1 MAQVKKSEIR
11 DAIIDGAYRLFRAQG
26 YLGTS
31 MADIGRSAGV
41 VPSHIYVYFSSK
53 FEIFY
58 AVYEPWLKQRLARL
72 ERQLAGIE
80 KPEERVSLILETIW
94 LKLPAEDNGFANNLM
109 QAVSTAGKAEKY
121 RSDLLLRCEA
131 HLTELLRT
139 SVPENRAGM
148 VENGRLAHILLMA
161 FDGFVVRHNLRST
174 RKDMR
179 EIIGMMNNLVLG
191 TAQRPAKGRTAKRR
205 PPGQSSR

>member
-11 DAIIDGAYRLFRAQG
+11 DAIIDSAYKLFRAQG

-72 ERQLAGIE
+72 ERQVAKIE
-80 KPEERVSLILETIW
+80 EPEDKVQLILETIW
-94 LKLPAEDNGFANNLM
+94 LKLPSEDNGFANNLM
-109 QAVSTAGKAEKY
+109 QAVSTADKAEKY

-131 HLTELLRT
+131 MLTELLRK
-139 SVPENRAGM
+139 SVPESRAGI

-161 FDGFVVRHNLRST
+161 FDGFVVRHNLRAT

-179 EIIGMMNNLVLG
+179 QIIAMMNNLVLG
-191 TAQRPAKGRTAKRR
+191 TVQPSAKNSAPARR
-205 PPGQSSR
+205 RSTKSR

>member
-1 MAQVKKSEIR
+1 MAQVKKSEIH
-11 DAIIDGAYRLFRAQG
+11 DAIIDSAYHLFRAQG

-31 MADIGRSAGV
+31 MADIGRSAGI

-72 ERQLAGIE
+72 ERQLAKIE
-80 KPEERVSLILETIW
+80 EPEERVRRILEVLW
-94 LKLPAEDNGFANNLM
+94 LKLPTEDNGFANNLM
-109 QAVSTAGKAEKY
+109 QAVSTAGKTEEY
-121 RSDLLLRCEA
+121 RSDLLLRCETL
-131 HLTELLRT
+131 LTELLRR
-139 SVPENRAGM
+139 SIPDGRAGI

-161 FDGFVVRHNLRST
+161 FDGFVVRHHLRST

-179 EIIGMMNNLVLG
+179 EIIGMMSDLVLG
-191 TAQRPAKGRTAKRR
+191 ASPRSADERAGVLDRSVKSTQ
-205 PPGQSSR
+205 

>member
-1 MAQVKKSEIR
+1 MAQVKKNEIR
-11 DAIIDGAYRLFRAQG
+11 DAIIDGAYKRFRAQG

-31 MADIGRSAGV
+31 VADIGRSAGI

-72 ERQLAGIE
+72 ERQLVKIE
-80 KPEERVSLILETIW
+80 QPEEKVQLILETIW
-94 LKLPAEDNGFANNLM
+94 LKLPSEDNGFANNLM
-109 QAVSTAGKAEKY
+109 QAVSTADKAEKY
-121 RSDLLLRCEA
+121 RSDLLLRCEGL
-131 HLTELLRT
+131 LTELLRK
-139 SVPENRAGM
+139 SVPESCAGI

-161 FDGFVVRHNLRST
+161 FDGFVVRHHLRAT

-179 EIIGMMNNLVLG
+179 QIIAMMNDLVLG
-191 TAQRPAKGRTAKRR
+191 TVQRPAKNFALRR
-205 PPGQSSR
+205 RQSLKSR

>member
-1 MAQVKKSEIR
+1 MAQVKKNEIH
-11 DAIIDGAYRLFRAQG
+11 DAIIDSAYKLFRARG

-72 ERQLAGIE
+72 EWQLAKIE
-80 KPEERVSLILETIW
+80 EPEDRVQLILETIW
-94 LKLPAEDNGFANNLM
+94 MKIPTEDNGFANNLM
-109 QAVSTAGKAEKY
+109 QAVSTAGKTEKY
-121 RSDLLLRCEA
+121 RSDLLLRCEVL
-131 HLTELLRT
+131 LTELLRT
-139 SVPENRAGM
+139 SVPDSRTGI

-161 FDGFVVRHNLRST
+161 FDGFVVRHNLRAT

-179 EIIGMMNNLVLG
+179 QIIAMMNDLVLG
-191 TAQRPAKGRTAKRR
+191 AVRQRAENSAPVRR
-205 PPGQSSR
+205 QSVKSR